1 MSSQFLPDNFRADSK
16 IAVIAG
22 KGLYP
27 ILTVENL
34 RKGGIPCCLVAFEE
48 ETSIELYNS
57 FDSKNRVMLKVG
69 QLGHLLKALQKF
81 EANYAIMAGQITP
94 RRLFKGLHPDL
105 KAIIILH
112 RLREKNAETIFGA
125 IAEEML
131 QIKVPLLDARCFLDH
146 ELAHKGLMT
155 NTKSSIDETV
165 LQHGIHIAKSVAS
178 LDIGQGVV
186 VNNGTVLAVE
196 AFEGTDAMLRRA
208 GSFEAKQPLFIK
220 TVKPNQD
227 YRFDVPV
234 FGMKTIEVLHE
245 ANIPHAALEANKTLI
260 LQKEI
265 VLQAA
270 SKYKITI
277 LGY

>member
-1 MSSQFLPDNFRADSK
+1 M
-16 IAVIAG
+16 
-22 KGLYP
+22 
-27 ILTVENL
+27 
-34 RKGGIPCCLVAFEE
+34 
-48 ETSIELYNS
+48 
-57 FDSKNRVMLKVG
+57 
-69 QLGHLLKALQKF
+69 
-81 EANYAIMAGQITP
+81 
-94 RRLFKGLHPDL
+94 
-105 KAIIILH
+105 
-112 RLREKNAETIFGA
+112 
-125 IAEEML
+125 
-131 QIKVPLLDARCFLDH
+131 
-146 ELAHKGLMT
+146 
-155 NTKSSIDETV
+155 